1 MNVLRGIGRAFTAGE
16 MGVIERA
23 CIVCEGD
30 RVVWVGPERDLDAA
44 LADVSAGVGRD
55 EEIEEHD
62 CDGALVTPGLV
73 DAHTHPLYAGE
84 RFAEIAARSAGARY
98 LEVAQAG
105 GGIAATVQATRAA
118 SDSTLRDGVVT
129 RLRSWLAGGTTSLEA
144 KTGYHLNEEGEL
156 SAVRLLAELA
166 RTGAERGQR
175 LPRVDVTFLGAHAVA
190 PERAGDQS
198 AYVEDVVGWCAAAAA
213 AGARHCDV
221 FCDEGY
227 FTVEESRRILEAGRR
242 AGLLP
247 RLHADELAHTGG
259 AMLAAEIGALSAD
272 HLLWL
277 EEPDA
282 RALARAGVTATL
294 APATAL
300 SMGHPPPART
310 LLDAGAHIALATDH
324 NPGTCGTTSMSLV
337 VALAI
342 TGLHLSVEE
351 ALLAATAGGARSL
364 GHTDRG
370 RIGAGMLADL
380 VEWDADHEGAF
391 GWAYGLRPRRI
402 WLGGERVDVSGRRAF
417 APMGK
422 VSRQG
427 PPT

>member
-1 MNVLRGIGRAFTAGE
+1 
-16 MGVIERA
+16 
-23 CIVCEGD
+23 
-30 RVVWVGPERDLDAA
+30 
-44 LADVSAGVGRD
+44 
-55 EEIEEHD
+55 
-62 CDGALVTPGLV
+62 
-73 DAHTHPLYAGE
+73 
-84 RFAEIAARSAGARY
+84 
-98 LEVAQAG
+98 
-105 GGIAATVQATRAA
+105 
-118 SDSTLRDGVVT
+118 
-129 RLRSWLAGGTTSLEA
+129 
-144 KTGYHLNEEGEL
+144 
-156 SAVRLLAELA
+156 
-166 RTGAERGQR
+166 
-175 LPRVDVTFLGAHAVA
+175 
-190 PERAGDQS
+190 
-198 AYVEDVVGWCAAAAA
+198 
-213 AGARHCDV
+213 
-221 FCDEGY
+221 
-227 FTVEESRRILEAGRR
+227 
-242 AGLLP
+242 
-247 RLHADELAHTGG
+247 
-259 AMLAAEIGALSAD
+259 
-272 HLLWL
+272 
-277 EEPDA
+277 
-282 RALARAGVTATL
+282 
-294 APATAL
+294 
-300 SMGHPPPART
+300 MGHPPPART